1 MITCH
6 RYADGRL
13 EPEPFDVERVSRYLA
28 DPADGSKLWLDAQSP
43 TEEDF
48 AVLGREFGLHE
59 LSIEDMRHR
68 DQRPKVDSFAGYH
81 FVVLRPL
88 SRGADG
94 ELVQHEV
101 HVILGE
107 RFLITLRYEPVFDLA
122 EVLDRWDRQSGDDE
136 ERGPGFLLYVLL
148 DEIVDEYLTLVEGF
162 EDAADD
168 LEDMVFADEGATPST
183 EVQQQLFRIKRDV
196 VRFRR
201 SVMPLRRVVDFFQE
215 QPVIVTGP
223 LAPYYRDVA
232 DHVVRCVELIDN
244 VRDLLTA
251 LLEVRVAQ
259 VANRLNLVMKKL
271 TSWAAIILLPTLIAG
286 IYGMNFRHMPE
297 LSWQWGYPLALG
309 SMAAGAGALY
319 VVFKRRDWL

>member
-6 RYADGRL
+6 RYLDGRL
-13 EPEPFDVERVSRYLA
+13 EPEPFDVELVSDALA
-28 DPADGSKLWLDAQSP
+28 KPHDGSLLWLDAESP

-59 LSIEDMRHR
+59 LSMEDMRHR
-68 DQRPKVDSFAGYH
+68 NQRPKVDSYPGYH

-88 SRGADG
+88 SRDADD
-94 ELVQHEV
+94 ELVQHEI
-101 HVILGE
+101 HAVIAE
-107 RFLITLRYEPVFDLA
+107 RFLITLRYDPVFDLA
-122 EVLDRWDRQSGDDE
+122 DVLERWDRQGDGEDDHS
-136 ERGPGFLLYVLL
+136 PGFLLYVLL
-148 DEIVDEYLTLVEGF
+148 DDIVDTYLTLVEEF
-162 EDAADD
+162 EDGADD
-168 LEDMVFADEGATPST
+168 LEDLVFAEDDGAPSS
-183 EVQQQLFRIKRDV
+183 EVQQQLFRLKRDV

-201 SVMPLRRVVDFFQE
+201 AVMPLRRVVDFFQE
-215 QPVIVTGP
+215 QPTIVTAP

-232 DHVVRCVELIDN
+232 DHVIRCVELVDN

-286 IYGMNFRHMPE
+286 IYGMNFVHMPE
-297 LSWQWGYPLALG
+297 LEWRYGYPAALLV
-309 SMAAGAGALY
+309 MAASSAGLY
-319 VVFKRRDWL
+319 AVFKRRDWL

>member
-13 EPEPFDVERVSRYLA
+13 EPEPFDIDRVKRYLSE
-28 DPADGSKLWLDAQSP
+28 PADGGKLWLDAQSP

-88 SRGADG
+88 SRDADG
-94 ELVQHEV
+94 ELVVHEV
-101 HVILGE
+101 HVIIGE

-122 EVLDRWDRQSGDDE
+122 EVLDRWDRQAGDDE

-148 DEIVDEYLTLVEGF
+148 DEIVDGYLTLVEGF

-183 EVQQQLFRIKRDV
+183 EVQQQLFRIKRNV

-244 VRDLLTA
+244 VRDLLDVPA
-251 LLEVRVAQ
+251 RG
-259 VANRLNLVMKKL
+259 
-271 TSWAAIILLPTLIAG
+271 P
-286 IYGMNFRHMPE
+286 
-297 LSWQWGYPLALG
+297 
-309 SMAAGAGALY
+309 
-319 VVFKRRDWL
+319 RRPGWRTG